1 MIGFKQN
8 SILLIGSYVPRQ
20 CGIATFTHDLATSV
34 AEHVHGVPLK
44 SAPSV
49 GIVAMNDLDDT
60 YAYGPEVLVQ
70 IGQHRREDYRTA
82 AEILNTSRVDV
93 VSLQH
98 EYGLFGGE
106 CGEYLLDLLQR
117 LRKPVVSTLHTV
129 LTEPSPKQKDVL
141 QKICARS
148 SVVVVMANR
157 ARMILNEIYGV
168 PMERIRLIH
177 HGVPD
182 VPFGETEPFKE
193 RFGLEGRPVILTFGL
208 LSPSKG
214 IETMLDALADIIPDF
229 PNVAYIVLGVTHPG
243 VKRESGELYRL
254 SLERRAVELGIQEN
268 VLFHNRYVSNDD
280 LREYLQAADVYVTPY
295 RAREQITSGT
305 LAYALASGRAIIS
318 TPYWHAQE
326 LLAGGRGRLAD
337 FGQAKEFSM
346 HLTELLGDDKKRT
359 DVRRA
364 AYDFGRAMVWPSV
377 AAQYAE
383 SFAHAQATFA
393 ESGRDLVAERKVLM
407 RMSLPEIHL
416 DHLLTMTDDTGLL
429 QHAVF
434 ATPDRNHGYCV
445 DDNARGLI
453 VASMV
458 WSLFQDDRILQP
470 LHVYL
475 AFLHY
480 AQNADTGRF
489 RNFMSYDRRWLED
502 DGSDDCQGRAL
513 WSLGYLISH
522 APKPSAGQLALKLFR
537 KALDCIPTLNYP
549 RSWAFA
555 ILGLHY
561 YLRENTDDNDARKR
575 MSELAEK
582 LNRMF
587 VENEGD
593 DWPWMEETV
602 TYDNGRLPQAL
613 IVAGTVLER
622 QELVDRGLHLLEWL
636 FDIQTA
642 KGGHLSIIGNDGW
655 MPRNGVRA
663 PFDQQAL
670 EPAALIGACK
680 AAYRAS
686 GNTKWLVEMR
696 RCFEWYVGR
705 NDIGR
710 AMIDFK
716 SRGCYDGLSAEGIN
730 ENQGAESVLSW
741 LLSLLIMHE
750 MQTGDAPEVG

>member
-1 MIGFKQN
+1 
-8 SILLIGSYVPRQ
+8 
-20 CGIATFTHDLATSV
+20 
-34 AEHVHGVPLK
+34 
-44 SAPSV
+44 
-49 GIVAMNDLDDT
+49 
-60 YAYGPEVLVQ
+60 
-70 IGQHRREDYRTA
+70 
-82 AEILNTSRVDV
+82 
-93 VSLQH
+93 
-98 EYGLFGGE
+98 
-106 CGEYLLDLLQR
+106 
-117 LRKPVVSTLHTV
+117 
-129 LTEPSPKQKDVL
+129 
-141 QKICARS
+141 
-148 SVVVVMANR
+148 MANR

-268 VLFHNRYVSNDD
+268 VFFHNRYVSNDD

-295 RAREQITSGT
+295 RARAQITSGT

-364 AYDFGRAMVWPSV
+364 AYDFGRAMVWPSG

-383 SFAHAQATFA
+383 AFAHAQATFA

-434 ATPDRNHGYCV
+434 ATPDRNHGYFV

-489 RNFMSYDRRWLED
+489 RNFMSYDRRWLEE

-537 KALDCIPTLNYP
+537 KALDCIPMLNYP

-622 QELVDRGLHLLEWL
+622 QELVDRGVRLLEWL

-663 PFDQQAL
+663 SFDQQAL

>member
-1 MIGFKQN
+1 MIGFKHN

-34 AEHVHGVPLK
+34 AEHVHGVPLH
-44 SAPSV
+44 SAKSV
-49 GIVAMNDLDDT
+49 GIVAMNDLDDS

-93 VSLQH
+93 VCLQH
-98 EYGLFGGE
+98 EYGLFGGD

-141 QKICARS
+141 QQICMRS
-148 SVVVVMANR
+148 SVVVVM
-157 ARMILNEIYGV
+157 
-168 PMERIRLIH
+168 IH

-182 VPFGETEPFKE
+182 LPFGETEPFKD
-193 RFGLEGRPVILTFGL
+193 RFGLKGRPVILTFGL

-214 IETMLDALADIIPDF
+214 IETMLDALAEIIPDF

-243 VKRESGELYRL
+243 VKRDTGELYRL

-326 LLAGGRGRLAD
+326 LLAGGRGRFAD

-346 HLTELLGDDKKRT
+346 HLAELLGNDKKRAE
-359 DVRRA
+359 VRRA

-383 SFAHAQATFA
+383 TFAHAQSTFA
-393 ESGRDLVAERKVLM
+393 ESGRNLVAERKVLM
-407 RMSLPEIHL
+407 RLSLPEARL

-429 QHAVF
+429 QHAVY

-453 VASMV
+453 VASMA
-458 WSLFQDDRILQP
+458 WSLFQDERILQP

-480 AQNADTGRF
+480 AQSAENGRF

-502 DGSDDCQGRAL
+502 DGSDDCQGRSL
-513 WSLGYLISH
+513 WALGYVISH
-522 APKPSAGQLALKLFR
+522 APKKSAGQIATKLFR
-537 KALDCIPTLNYP
+537 RALEFIPTLNYP

-561 YLRENTDDNDARKR
+561 YLREHADDADARTR
-575 MSELAEK
+575 MSELTEK
-582 LNRMF
+582 LNRVF

-593 DWPWMEETV
+593 DWPWMEQTV

-622 QELVDRGLHLLEWL
+622 QELVDRGLRLLEWL
-636 FDIQTA
+636 FDKQTA
-642 KGGHLSIIGNDGW
+642 KEGHLSIIGNDGW

-663 PFDQQAL
+663 AFDQQAL

-686 GNTKWLVEMR
+686 GHTKWLVEMR

-705 NDIGR
+705 NDIGH

-716 SRGCYDGLSAEGIN
+716 SRGCYDGMTPEGIN
-730 ENQGAESVLSW
+730 ENQGAESVISW
-741 LLSLLIMHE
+741 LLSLLTMHE

>member
-1 MIGFKQN
+1 
-8 SILLIGSYVPRQ
+8 
-20 CGIATFTHDLATSV
+20 
-34 AEHVHGVPLK
+34 
-44 SAPSV
+44 
-49 GIVAMNDLDDT
+49 
-60 YAYGPEVLVQ
+60 
-70 IGQHRREDYRTA
+70 
-82 AEILNTSRVDV
+82 
-93 VSLQH
+93 
-98 EYGLFGGE
+98 
-106 CGEYLLDLLQR
+106 
-117 LRKPVVSTLHTV
+117 
-129 LTEPSPKQKDVL
+129 
-141 QKICARS
+141 
-148 SVVVVMANR
+148 
-157 ARMILNEIYGV
+157 
-168 PMERIRLIH
+168 
-177 HGVPD
+177 
-182 VPFGETEPFKE
+182 
-193 RFGLEGRPVILTFGL
+193 
-208 LSPSKG
+208 
-214 IETMLDALADIIPDF
+214 
-229 PNVAYIVLGVTHPG
+229 
-243 VKRESGELYRL
+243 
-254 SLERRAVELGIQEN
+254 
-268 VLFHNRYVSNDD
+268 
-280 LREYLQAADVYVTPY
+280 
-295 RAREQITSGT
+295 
-305 LAYALASGRAIIS
+305 S

-346 HLTELLGDDKKRT
+346 HLAELLGDDKKRT

-407 RMSLPEIHL
+407 RMSLPEIRL

-480 AQNADTGRF
+480 AQNTDTGRF

-502 DGSDDCQGRAL
+502 DGSDDCQGRAI

-522 APKPSAGQLALKLFR
+522 APKESVGQLALKLFR
-537 KALDCIPTLNYP
+537 KTLACIPTLNYP

-561 YLRENTDDNDARKR
+561 YLREHADDADARTR

-582 LNRMF
+582 LSRMF

-613 IVAGTVLER
+613 IVAGTVLKR
-622 QELVDRGLHLLEWL
+622 QELVDRGVRLLEWL

-716 SRGCYDGLSAEGIN
+716 SRGCYDGLSPDGIN